1 MEADEEKSYD
11 IIRRHLLK
19 TRGFDI
25 SGYSRPFLA
34 RAVRKRVGRS
44 GCGHAMEYVALLKKS
59 EDEMNE
65 LIAALSVNVTDFFR
79 DTGAF
84 VALTEQVIRPLA
96 SFKMELGW
104 STLRIWS
111 AGCATGQEP
120 YTIAI
125 CVAEELKK
133 SENGGDLV
141 VRIQGTDLSKVALNV
156 ATRGVYSE
164 AQVKA
169 IPKDILSEYFTK
181 DDSGYQVSP
190 SIRRMTKF
198 SEGNLLDSPSQ
209 KYIDLIVCRNVV
221 IYFSRPMH
229 DVLVRNFHTA
239 LRLGGFLML
248 GRTETL
254 MGSPRRLFEAV
265 DHENRIFR
273 KSEGEQAASQA
284 SDDARVGVSDSA
296 SKRST

>member
-1 MEADEEKSYD
+1 
-11 IIRRHLLK
+11 
-19 TRGFDI
+19 
-25 SGYSRPFLA
+25 
-34 RAVRKRVGRS
+34 
-44 GCGHAMEYVALLKKS
+44 MEYVALLRKS

-84 VALTEQVIRPLA
+84 EALTEQVIAPLA
-96 SFKMELGW
+96 SLKIGLGW

-111 AGCATGQEP
+111 AGCATGQET

-133 SENGGDLV
+133 IEQGGDLV
-141 VRIQGTDLSKVALNV
+141 VRIQGTDLSRAALNV
-156 ATRGVYSE
+156 AERGMYSE

-169 IPKDILSEYFTK
+169 IPKDILSEHFIK

-190 SIRRMTKF
+190 GIRRMTRF
-198 SEGNLLDSPSQ
+198 SQSNLLDSPSQ
-209 KYIDLIVCRNVV
+209 KFVDLIVCRNVV

-229 DVLVRNFHTA
+229 DVLVKNFHTA
-239 LRLGGFLML
+239 LRPGGCLML

-273 KSEGEQAASQA
+273 KS
-284 SDDARVGVSDSA
+284 DDEHAVS
-296 SKRST
+296 